1 MDVQKAIFGRFSCRK
16 YSNKKINDGDLSRII
31 ESGLNAPNSGNLQCS
46 KFIVVND
53 DSKKKE
59 LTKACL
65 DQRWMLQSPVFVV
78 VCSDLKKLKTYYEK
92 KYRDYAIQD
101 TSLAAENIMLM
112 AHSLNIKSC
121 FISAI
126 DDNAVKRIL
135 RIPDDVG
142 VYCVITLGYSSEKK
156 TTKRNSLSY
165 SVNFNEY

>member
-1 MDVQKAIFGRFSCRK
+1 MDIQKAIFGRFSCRE
-16 YSNKKINDGDLSRII
+16 YSDKRVKDSYLSKIL
-31 ESGLNAPNSGNLQCS
+31 EAGLNAPNSGNLQCC

-59 LTKACL
+59 LTKASL
-65 DQRWMLQSPVFVV
+65 DQKWMNQAPIFIV

-92 KYRDYAIQD
+92 NYETYGIQD

-112 AHSLNIKSC
+112 AHSFNIKSC

-126 DDNAVKRIL
+126 DDNAVRRIL
-135 RIPDDVG
+135 RIPEDVG
-142 VYCVITLGYSSEKK
+142 VYCIITLGYSPEKK
-156 TTKRNSLSY
+156 TSKRNSLSY